1 MHFIIVILF
10 SSASRRHWLWFST
23 LQIQDDWFDIKA
35 SMVTNTT
42 ALQINSLF
50 LELWSLFNTIH
61 DKNVV
66 PVRPWFCELAGGGT
80 ATSSGFKKP
89 PPQTTVPVMNEAPV
103 KTLSSEHPP
112 GPVLF
117 STWFCFRSETENS
130 NVRQKQNREE
140 VRKCG
145 QLALLFSSKPTTSE
159 SWSHVK
165 ASLVVTSNH
174 RVTHRLVHY

>member
-1 MHFIIVILF
+1 MTFEIQFSLQLPYGIIMHFIIVILF

-42 ALQINSLF
+42 ALQIHSLF

-89 PPQTTVPVMNEAPV
+89 PPQTTVPEWWMEL
-103 KTLSSEHPP
+103 LSRPWA
-112 GPVLF
+112 VN
-117 STWFCFRSETENS
+117 TRRVQFCFPLGSASE
-130 NVRQKQNREE
+130 
-140 VRKCG
+140 
-145 QLALLFSSKPTTSE
+145 
-159 SWSHVK
+159 VK
-165 ASLVVTSNH
+165 L
-174 RVTHRLVHY
+174 RIQM